1 MTRIVADASVLAAI
15 AFGEPDAERWSAA
28 LDGALVYAPA
38 LLNYEL
44 ASVARKKCRDHP
56 ALTRQ
61 VLTALGLALGPS
73 SGIEW
78 IDPSPVDVALLANAT
93 GLTVYDASYLWV
105 AGFVGADLATKD
117 ASLAAAVDAFACR

>member
-1 MTRIVADASVLAAI
+1 MLAAI